1 MALISIQGVSKN
13 YGETL
18 ALKDF
23 SLDIP
28 AGGIM
33 GLLGPNGAGKST
45 LIRILTQIIDRDGG
59 EILFDGV
66 PLTQRHSAEFGYLP
80 EERGLYKKM
89 KVGEELIYLSRLKG
103 LSKSDASEKAKS
115 WVRKM
120 GLGEWWGHKVI
131 DLSKGMQ
138 QKIQFI
144 ATVMHE
150 PRMLI
155 LDEPF
160 SGFDPLNAGLV
171 RDLILELRDRGVT
184 ILLST
189 HRMES
194 VEELC
199 DRIVL
204 INKAH
209 KVLEGEKKDLKEKH
223 KKNRFRIQVKGSL
236 SSEASKMVV
245 RQTETENGVSE
256 YLIQP
261 EGDVSVSELLSGL
274 AASNELIGFHEVLPT
289 IDEIFKHVVKEGSH
303 E

>member
-1 MALISIQGVSKN
+1 MISIQNVSKSF
-13 YGETL
+13 GETK
-18 ALKDF
+18 ALQGFD
-23 SLDIP
+23 LEVP
-28 AGGIM
+28 EGGIL

-45 LIRILTQIIDRDGG
+45 LIRILTQIIDKDSG
-59 EILFDGV
+59 EIFYKGEK
-66 PLTQRHSAEFGYLP
+66 LTQNHVGRFGYLP

-89 KVGEELIYLSRLKG
+89 KVGEELIYLARLKG
-103 LSKSDASEKAKS
+103 LSKHDATEKSKQ
-115 WVRKM
+115 WVKK
-120 GLGEWWGHKVI
+120 LDLKDWWSHKVI

-144 ATVMHE
+144 ATVVHE
-150 PRMLI
+150 PKVLI

-171 RDLILELRDRGVT
+171 RDLILDLKKEGVT

-204 INKAH
+204 INKAK
-209 KVLEGEKKDLKEKH
+209 KVLEGNKQELKERY
-223 KKNRFRIQVKGSL
+223 KKNQFRIRIKGSL
-236 SSEASKMVV
+236 RGSLKDFEL
-245 RQTETENGVSE
+245 ETVSENGTEQEVLLKPHNPIE
-256 YLIQP
+256 AN
-261 EGDVSVSELLSGL
+261 ELLRKLSDEL
-274 AASNELIGFHEVLPT
+274 ELISFHEELPSV
-289 IDEIFKHVVKEGSH
+289 DQIFKAVVKGGSH